1 MAELISMVFPFVI
14 LFAIM
19 YFMIIR
25 PQKKREKLTKQMLD
39 GLVVGDKILTIGGII
54 GKIVTIKDDTICV
67 ETGKAGQTSTI
78 TFKRSSVSE
87 VLKAAPDAKQDYD
100 DQYAIPTE
108 EKTEES
114 KVDETDEPVADTD
127 APQDTDAATTPVEG
141 ATASENQDD
150 SNENGCKSVVTYGM
164 AGIVALA
171 ACLFLKKK
179 KES

>member
-1 MAELISMVFPFVI
+1 MAELISMIFPFII

-54 GKIVTIKDDTICV
+54 GKIVNIKDDTICL

-87 VLKAAPDAKQDYD
+87 VLKAAPDTKQQYD

-108 EKTEES
+108 EKTEE
-114 KVDETDEPVADTD
+114 
-127 APQDTDAATTPVEG
+127 
-141 ATASENQDD
+141 
-150 SNENGCKSVVTYGM
+150 
-164 AGIVALA
+164 
-171 ACLFLKKK
+171 
-179 KES
+179 

>member
-14 LFAIM
+14 LFVIM

-108 EKTEES
+108 EKTEE
-114 KVDETDEPVADTD
+114 
-127 APQDTDAATTPVEG
+127 
-141 ATASENQDD
+141 
-150 SNENGCKSVVTYGM
+150 
-164 AGIVALA
+164 
-171 ACLFLKKK
+171 
-179 KES
+179 